1 MWAPHIREL
10 WQRVGKDCGWE
21 HPRAPALSW
30 LWKDD
35 TVGAGVDFLERTRVG
50 SRASAEVARLRMDE
64 GGDKVEVLRQEG
76 EEDGPGLP

>member
-1 MWAPHIREL
+1 M
-10 WQRVGKDCGWE
+10 GKDCGWE

-35 TVGAGVDFLERTRVG
+35 AVGAVVDFLERTRVG
-50 SRASAEVARLRMDE
+50 RRASAEVARLRMDE
-64 GGDKVEVLRQEG
+64 GGDEVEVLRQES

>member
-1 MWAPHIREL
+1 M
-10 WQRVGKDCGWE
+10 GKDCGWE

-35 TVGAGVDFLERTRVG
+35 TVGAAVDFLERARVG
-50 SRASAEVARLRMDE
+50 SRASAEVVRLRMDE
-64 GGDKVEVLRQEG
+64 DGDEVEVLRQES